1 MEIENIAKLI
11 AALNEI
17 RDTADSCINEG
28 GKNCLDEMY
37 YISRTAHAA
46 IPLLFRRDAVAPI
59 AASSESCQ
67 ENFKEGADHN
77 VDEQVK
83 EIVCDHLCVLPEQCT
98 PQAHIVNDLGA
109 DDLDPVELCMDLEV
123 KFGVCFTDD
132 DVSGLT
138 TYEKLLNL
146 VKEKLAEKE
155 RLTKVSENEA

>member
-1 MEIENIAKLI
+1 MEIENIAKLL

-17 RDTADSCINEG
+17 RDIADSCINEG
-28 GKNCLDEMY
+28 GKDCLDKMY
-37 YISRTAHAA
+37 AISRTAEVAVSC
-46 IPLLFRRDAVAPI
+46 LSRRDTVAPMVN
-59 AASSESCQ
+59 SSESCQ
-67 ENFKEGADHN
+67 EHFKEGADNN

-109 DDLDPVELCMDLEV
+109 DDLDPVELCMDIEV

-132 DVSGLT
+132 DISGLT